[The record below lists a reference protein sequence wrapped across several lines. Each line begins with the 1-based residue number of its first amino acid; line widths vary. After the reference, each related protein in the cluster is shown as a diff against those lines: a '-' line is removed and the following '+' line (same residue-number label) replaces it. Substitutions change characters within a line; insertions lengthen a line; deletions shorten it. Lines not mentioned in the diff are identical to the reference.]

1 MSQQSLVPN
10 PRATLRYWIGLVF
23 LKFFGWRVEGMQPE
37 MAKCVFIAAP
47 HTSYWDTPFM
57 LGVSYIMGVRL
68 QFMVKHTM
76 FWGPFGAFFH
86 WLGGI
91 PIDRR
96 ARHNTVDQ
104 CIQAFQERDHFILT
118 VPPEGTRSQVDYWK
132 TGFYH
137 IAHGAGVPIV
147 LGFLDFKRKVGGLG
161 PAIWTTGDI
170 HADVARIREFY
181 LDVVGKN
188 PELMSEIRVRP
199 EAAAEVE
206 ARRAAM

>member
-1 MSQQSLVPN
+1 MRLAFFEKARDPL
-10 PRATLRYWIGLVF
+10 ATLGADADLRDSPRGL
-23 LKFFGWRVEGMQPE
+23 GDQRV
-37 MAKCVFIAAP
+37 V
-47 HTSYWDTPFM
+47 
-57 LGVSYIMGVRL
+57 
-68 QFMVKHTM
+68 
-76 FWGPFGAFFH
+76 
-86 WLGGI
+86 
-91 PIDRR
+91 DRR